1 MFKNPLIP
9 LLDRHQL
16 SDALYAIET
25 QSVLRDACR
34 RQGAPQERRTHRLPC
49 ERSLQA
55 ISPLCGWQ
63 INLHIK
69 GSIHRGVFDRSHWLN
84 DSQRMGRGASE
95 NKRADW
101 RHHLVIYSVR
111 SAQFFPFPT
120 SHDTIK
126 RNGRDSFQPKT
137 SAPHTKE
144 KSIGLTQNPY
154 KPLKI
159 KLLSLV
165 RYF

>member
-1 MFKNPLIP
+1 M
-9 LLDRHQL
+9 
-16 SDALYAIET
+16 LYM
-25 QSVLRDACR
+25 QPGPNCGPGRCMQNV
-34 RQGAPQERRTHRLPC
+34 GAPQKIEPIDCHVKGG
-49 ERSLQA
+49 LQA

-69 GSIHRGVFDRSHWLN
+69 CSIHWGVFDGSHWLN
-84 DSQRMGRGASE
+84 DSQRTGRGASA

-101 RHHLVIYSVR
+101 RHHLVIYSVC
-111 SAQFFPFPT
+111 SAQFFLFPT

-126 RNGRDSFQPKT
+126 RNGRSSFQPKI
-137 SAPHTKE
+137 SVLHTKE
-144 KSIGLTQNPY
+144 KSIGLAQNPY
-154 KPLKI
+154 KPQKI